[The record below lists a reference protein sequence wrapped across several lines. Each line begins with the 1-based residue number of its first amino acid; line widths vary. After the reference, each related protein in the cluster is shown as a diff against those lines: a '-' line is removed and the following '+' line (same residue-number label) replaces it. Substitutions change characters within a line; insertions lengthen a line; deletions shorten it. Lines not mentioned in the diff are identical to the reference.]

1 MSFVALRHAGS
12 SRARER
18 AHVPTGR
25 QILKH
30 WTTRKVPE
38 CCLLR
43 TKLRL
48 AITHFKFTEE
58 KNCWY
63 IIKTDSI
70 SNATL

>member
-48 AITHFKFTEE
+48 LLLPILNSLK
-58 KNCWY
+58 KR
-63 IIKTDSI
+63 IVGI
-70 SNATL
+70 